1 MRAAL
6 LLTWVCTA
14 ALMIG
19 CGKDSGTTQG
29 DSAAAAMAPARE
41 LLSLSDLAGTWSVR
55 VMSANGDTALTTYQ
69 LHAKGEPAGW
79 AISYRE
85 RPPIPL
91 RVTVDA
97 DSLIYESSPYESVL
111 RPGVRV
117 WVEGAGRLVDG
128 RLVGSYTAHY
138 AVTTPDSIFRGRT
151 EGTRQR

>member
-6 LLTWVCTA
+6 WLTLVLNT

-19 CGKDSGTTQG
+19 CGEGSSMVQQ

-41 LLSLSDLAGTWSVR
+41 VLSLSDLAGMWTVR
-55 VMSANGDTALTTYQ
+55 VMSADGDTTLVTYQ
-69 LHAKGEPAGW
+69 LRATGEPAGW
-79 AISYRE
+79 TISYRE
-85 RPPIPL
+85 RPPIHL

-138 AVTTPDSIFRGRT
+138 QVTSPDSIDHGRT
-151 EGTRQR
+151 EGTRHP